1 MAEIRNR
8 IDKKKFVDFL
18 KNLGI
23 DIHTDTNA
31 RGNAGFCTGSR
42 IDVSKKLSDE
52 KAKDVLLHEFAHY
65 IHFKLEPEMA
75 RTHGSI
81 EKLFDISDKNL
92 IKDVENE
99 LFQITLIVF
108 DGETTRKIKAL
119 KENLNEKIKSERE
132 IIKKYYP
139 NFQVGE
145 KFKDFNKY
153 IRFSSAKY
161 LLKYDKVIVR
171 GGWFTMDTTI
181 SVKTIEDDFPK
192 MPEAFVAYIRMK
204 SFERHRNRLN
214 SRNARINRY
223 LKQPTELFAR
233 FFQFCCSDLD
243 GAKILAPVAT
253 KRFFEL
259 ADRGYYP
266 CLSEFFSIC
275 EPDEYGVSI

>member
-8 IDKKKFVDFL
+8 VDKKKFVDFL
-18 KNLGI
+18 SNLGI
-23 DIHTDTNA
+23 DVHFDTKA

-42 IDVSKKLSDE
+42 IDVSKNLSE
-52 KAKDVLLHEFAHY
+52 NNAKDVLLHEFAHY
-65 IHFKLEPEMA
+65 VHFKLEPNMA
-75 RTHGSI
+75 KTHGSLEKI
-81 EKLFDISDKNL
+81 FDTDEKLIVDEI
-92 IKDVENE
+92 ENE

-108 DGETTRKIKAL
+108 NGETTRRIKAL
-119 KENLNEKIKSERE
+119 KENLNEKIKTERE

-139 NFQVGE
+139 SFQVGE
-145 KFKDFNKY
+145 KFKDFNRY

-204 SFERHRNRLN
+204 SYERHRNRLN
-214 SRNARINRY
+214 SRNARINKY

-233 FFQFCCSDLD
+233 FFQFYCSDVD
-243 GAKILAPVAT
+243 GAKMLAPVAVQ
-253 KRFFEL
+253 RFEKLFNE
-259 ADRGYYP
+259 GYYP
-266 CLSEFFSIC
+266 CLKDFMAIC
-275 EPDEYGVSI
+275 VEPLP

>member
-1 MAEIRNR
+1 MAEIRNCV
-8 IDKKKFVDFL
+8 DKKKFVDFL

-23 DIHTDTNA
+23 DVHFDTKA

-42 IDVSKKLSDE
+42 IDISKNLSDE

-65 IHFKLEPEMA
+65 VHFKLEPDIA
-75 RTHGSI
+75 KSHGSL
-81 EKLFDISDKNL
+81 EKLFDTNEKL
-92 IKDVENE
+92 IVDEIENE

-108 DGETTRKIKAL
+108 NGETTRRIKAL
-119 KENLNEKIKSERE
+119 KENLNQKIKNERE

-139 NFQVGE
+139 KFQVGE
-145 KFKDFNKY
+145 KFKEFNKY

-204 SFERHRNRLN
+204 SYERHRNRI
-214 SRNARINRY
+214 NARNGRVNRY

-233 FFQFCCSDLD
+233 FFQFYCSDID
-243 GAKILAPVAT
+243 GAKMLAPVSVR
-253 KRFFEL
+253 RFEKLFAEN
-259 ADRGYYP
+259 YYP
-266 CLSEFFSIC
+266 FLREFFDVC
-275 EPDEYGVSI
+275 VDENFD

>member
-8 IDKKKFVDFL
+8 VDKKKFVDFL

-23 DIHTDTNA
+23 DIHFDTKA

-42 IDVSKKLSDE
+42 IDISKNLSDE
-52 KAKDVLLHEFAHY
+52 KAKDVLLHEFAHFV
-65 IHFKLEPEMA
+65 HFKLEPDIA
-75 RTHGSI
+75 KSHGTL
-81 EKLFDISDKNL
+81 EKLFDTDEKL
-92 IKDVENE
+92 IVDEIENE

-108 DGETTRKIKAL
+108 NGETTRRIKAL
-119 KENLNEKIKSERE
+119 KENLGQKIKAERE

-145 KFKDFNKY
+145 KFKEFNKY
-153 IRFSSAKY
+153 VRFSSAKY

-181 SVKTIEDDFPK
+181 SVKTVEDDFPK

-204 SFERHRNRLN
+204 SYERHRNRIN
-214 SRNARINRY
+214 ARNGRINRY

-233 FFQFCCSDLD
+233 FFQFYCFDID
-243 GAKILAPVAT
+243 GAKMLAPVSVR
-253 KRFFEL
+253 RFEKLFAEN
-259 ADRGYYP
+259 YYP
-266 CLSEFFSIC
+266 FLREFFDVC
-275 EPDEYGVSI
+275 VAEDFD

>member
-8 IDKKKFVDFL
+8 VDKKKLVDFL

-23 DIHTDTNA
+23 DVHFDTKA

-42 IDVSKKLSDE
+42 IDISKNLSDE
-52 KAKDVLLHEFAHY
+52 KAKDVLLHEFAHFV
-65 IHFKLEPEMA
+65 HFKLEPDIA
-75 RTHGSI
+75 KSHGTL
-81 EKLFDISDKNL
+81 EKLFDTDEKL
-92 IKDVENE
+92 IVDEIENE

-108 DGETTRKIKAL
+108 NGETTRRIKAL
-119 KENLNEKIKSERE
+119 KENLGQKIKAERE

-145 KFKDFNKY
+145 KFKEFNKY
-153 IRFSSAKY
+153 VRFSSAKY

-181 SVKTIEDDFPK
+181 SVKTVEDDFPK

-204 SFERHRNRLN
+204 SYERHRNRIN
-214 SRNARINRY
+214 ARNGRINRY

-233 FFQFCCSDLD
+233 FFQFYCFDIY
-243 GAKILAPVAT
+243 GAKMLAPVSVR
-253 KRFFEL
+253 RFEKLFAEN
-259 ADRGYYP
+259 YYP
-266 CLSEFFSIC
+266 FLRKFFDVC
-275 EPDEYGVSI
+275 VAEDFD

>member
-1 MAEIRNR
+1 MAEIRNCV
-8 IDKKKFVDFL
+8 DKKKFVDFL

-23 DIHTDTNA
+23 DVHFDTKA

-42 IDVSKKLSDE
+42 IDISKNLSDE

-65 IHFKLEPEMA
+65 VHFKLEPDIA
-75 RTHGSI
+75 KSHGSL
-81 EKLFDISDKNL
+81 EKLFDTNEKL
-92 IKDVENE
+92 IVDEIENE

-108 DGETTRKIKAL
+108 NGETTRRIKAL
-119 KENLNEKIKSERE
+119 KENLNQKIKNERE

-145 KFKDFNKY
+145 KFKEFNKY

-161 LLKYDKVIVR
+161 LLKYDKVMVR

-204 SFERHRNRLN
+204 SYERHRNRI
-214 SRNARINRY
+214 NARNGRVNRY

-233 FFQFCCSDLD
+233 FFQFYCSDID
-243 GAKILAPVAT
+243 GAKMLAPVSVR
-253 KRFFEL
+253 RFEKLFAEN
-259 ADRGYYP
+259 YYP
-266 CLSEFFSIC
+266 FLREFFDVC
-275 EPDEYGVSI
+275 VDENFD